1 MEYVRI
7 FGDSAGETHFETV
20 ELPLPLTDFAP
31 PAPSVGLRGF
41 QPGDTVHVLRSAVGL
56 VWRLASYSAPAD
68 VLPAPSRP
76 WEITSSDGEV
86 RRFGPGSALFVEDTA
101 GKGHTTRIVGDED
114 ALAGIVQVPD

>member
-7 FGDSAGETHFETV
+7 FGDAAGETHFETV

-31 PAPSVGLRGF
+31 PAPPVGLAAFSPATRFTFCALPLGWY
-41 QPGDTVHVLRSAVGL
+41 GDWHPTPHRQMFFLLKG
-56 VWRLASYSAPAD
+56 VWELTA
-68 VLPAPSRP
+68 
-76 WEITSSDGEV
+76 SDGEV

-101 GKGHTTRIVGDED
+101 GKGHITRIVGDED